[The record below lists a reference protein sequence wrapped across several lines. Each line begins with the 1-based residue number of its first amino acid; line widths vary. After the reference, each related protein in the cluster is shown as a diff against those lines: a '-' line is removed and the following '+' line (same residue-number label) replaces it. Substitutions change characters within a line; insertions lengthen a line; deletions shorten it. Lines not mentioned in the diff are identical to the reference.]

1 MIKPKILAPAGSPET
16 LQAVLDCGADEV
28 YIGGKCF
35 SARQNATNFSI
46 DEIKQSAEK
55 CHMYGAKLH
64 VAVNTI
70 LFDTQ
75 LNEFAEY
82 IKSLTD
88 AKVDALIV
96 QDLGALDIIK
106 EVSPNME
113 LHAST
118 QMTIHSVNGALL
130 MRDLG
135 FKRVV
140 LSRELDKKTI
150 QEISSLGID
159 TEIFV
164 HGALCMSVSGQCYMS
179 AMIGSRSANRGLC
192 GQPCRLP
199 FSACDNKDNH
209 ALSLKDMSLIQHVQ
223 DFIDMGITSLKIE
236 GRMKRPE
243 YSACAVSTLKNAL
256 DGLPFDIDTLKSVFS
271 RGGFTDG
278 YYTGS
283 RTNMFGVRSKE
294 DVISAEDV
302 LPKIRETYRKVRK
315 VSNLNFSLSIEED
328 KPTTLIA
335 TDEMCSYSVYGEV
348 PVKAINKPLDYSMA
362 EKQISKL
369 GGTIYNFNGLSFE
382 PNKTLTLSASALNE
396 MRRQLISN
404 INADRVHR
412 NEPILKVNNNFKLQL
427 PNRLQTSKNLDIRL
441 RVRNFNQL
449 SNVNLQD
456 INYIILPLDSI
467 IAQKDIPSNIIS
479 KIIVQPPRFI
489 QNEFETIEKLSQ
501 IFSIGIRHLMCNNL
515 AYINIGNRLG
525 YKLHGDFGL
534 NMVNSLAIDT
544 LKRLNCMD
552 TIVSFELKLSQID
565 ALNKSI
571 PIGLEAYGRL
581 PLMLVRNCPIK
592 NEVGC
597 KECHH
602 SISDRTNRT
611 FPVYCTDGYS
621 EVFNAEVMSIAD
633 RLDSI
638 NNIDYY
644 VLSFVNETSNEV
656 ANVIKDFKNR
666 CKMGSTKGLYVRGI
680 I

>member
-46 DEIKQSAEK
+46 DEIKQSAKK

-70 LFDTQ
+70 LLDTQ

-199 FSACDNKDNH
+199 FSACGNKDNH

-256 DGLPFDIDTLKSVFS
+256 DGLPFDMNTLKSVFS
-271 RGGFTDG
+271 RGDFTDG
-278 YYTGS
+278 YYTDS

-328 KPTTLIA
+328 KPATLIA
-335 TDEMCSYSVYGEV
+335 TDDMCSYSVYGEV

-369 GGTIYNFNGLSFE
+369 GGTVYNFSGLSFE
-382 PNKTLTLSASALNE
+382 PNKTLTLPVSALNE

-404 INADRVHR
+404 IDADRVHR

-427 PNRLQTSKNLDIRL
+427 PNRLQTSKSLDIRL

-449 SNVNLQD
+449 SNINMQD

-467 IAQKDIPSNIIS
+467 ISQKDIPYDIIS

-489 QNEFETIEKLSQ
+489 QNEFETIERLSQ

-515 AYINIGNRLG
+515 AYVNIGNNID

-534 NMVNSLAIDT
+534 NVVNSLAIDT
-544 LKRLNCMD
+544 LKYLNCMD

-597 KECHH
+597 KKCHH

-611 FPVYCTDGYS
+611 FPVYCTGGYS

-644 VLSFVNETSNEV
+644 VLSFVNETSSEV
-656 ANVIKDFKNR
+656 ANVIKSFKNR